1 MEQNKS
7 LQKIDPEKSL
17 KKLSEDSSL
26 AKRGLR
32 DIGIW
37 PKIEELFEKLKSQ
50 YEAEKYQDCV
60 NTAEEI
66 LKTDSN
72 HFFTLCY
79 FARSL
84 YFLERYGEAL
94 KILERCLEDE
104 KEYYFLWSF
113 RGDVY
118 YKMGKYHETINDYDE
133 ALRLELYEAWHQATG
148 EEKKAGFPQYSPEY
162 ANAPDKPKATS
173 FWEDED
179 DNSDQKEIFYFR
191 KAQFYLSTRAGIYN
205 AFKENDIGKKR
216 AVEALKKV
224 IDINPNNWFAIN
236 QIVETLDFL
245 AEKQKGVNNQDALN
259 YIDMALHYSPNDTNL
274 LISKAILLYHLGKKE
289 NAVELIGMV
298 KEKHPDHDGVDFIY
312 RKINDLEDIQMILIK

>member
-298 KEKHPDHDGVDFIY
+298 KEKHPDHDCGDFIY